1 MIIYKTEE
9 EIEKM
14 AAAGRLVAEV
24 IQELK
29 KNTRE
34 GITTLELDRIA
45 EDLIIRR
52 NARPAFKGYKK
63 GGLVY
68 PSTLCTSL
76 NNEVVHGIP
85 SKRKLK
91 EGELISID
99 VGVIKEGYY
108 GDSAFTM
115 GVGELSPEAEKL
127 VKVAEESLYV
137 GIEQAV
143 AGNYLSDIGHAIQ
156 SYVESYGFSV
166 VREFVGHGIGT
177 SLHEEPQVPN
187 FGPPGR
193 GVRLKRGMTLAIEP
207 MVNIGGSAVRILDD
221 DWTVM
226 TVDGSLSAHFEHT
239 VAITENRPRIL
250 SKL

>member
-9 EIEKM
+9 EIEKL

-29 KNTRE
+29 KNIRE
-34 GITTLELDRIA
+34 GITTLELDKIA
-45 EDLIIRR
+45 EDLILSR

-91 EGELISID
+91 GGELISID

-127 VKVAEESLYV
+127 VKVAEDSLYV

-166 VREFVGHGIGT
+166 VHEFVGHGIGT

-221 DWTVM
+221 NWTVI

-239 VAITENRPRIL
+239 VAITENSPRIL